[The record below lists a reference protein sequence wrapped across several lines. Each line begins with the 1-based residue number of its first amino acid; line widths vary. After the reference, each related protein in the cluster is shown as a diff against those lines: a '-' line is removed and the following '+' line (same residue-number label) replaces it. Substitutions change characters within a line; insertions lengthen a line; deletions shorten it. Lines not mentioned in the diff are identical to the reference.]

1 MSVFVFDFEKA
12 FDLSC
17 LDNENVIEAREIVQ
31 FGNQSFAKLFVSITT
46 RKLDENLAALFEKET
61 KNKNIVSRWTFQNT
75 ISLCGE

>member
-12 FDLSC
+12 LDLSC
-17 LDNENVIEAREIVQ
+17 LDSENVIETREIVQ
-31 FGNQSFAKLFVSITT
+31 FGNQSFAKLLVSITA

-75 ISLCGE
+75 ISLWGE